1 MDYYDDIPKFAAF
14 PPDNQMNNDGSTP
27 YTPPK
32 KKIDAMQLV
41 QYGMPAILAVLVVY
55 VSTHRK

>member
-41 QYGMPAILAVLVVY
+41 YLLFSQHL
-55 VSTHRK
+55 